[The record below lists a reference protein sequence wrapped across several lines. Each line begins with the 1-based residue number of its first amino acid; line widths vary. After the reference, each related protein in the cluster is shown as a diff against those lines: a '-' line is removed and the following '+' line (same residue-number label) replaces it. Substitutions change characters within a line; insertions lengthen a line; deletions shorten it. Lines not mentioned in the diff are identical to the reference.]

1 MSPSPI
7 KNYSSALGRDR
18 INKGGV
24 KMRLVNKPLSS
35 REDLDR

>member
-1 MSPSPI
+1 MYPSSF
-7 KNYSSALGRDR
+7 KNDSSALGRDR

-24 KMRLVNKPLSS
+24 KVRLVNKPLSS